1 MKGML
6 ARDGRLHALPAMGA
20 PAAGQPR
27 ALCPARH
34 VPRIRD
40 ASHLEQASA
49 TASTSG
55 ASGDATSS
63 GRPGHWMAGR
73 WGCAG
78 NPGQRPFRGQRPQPE
93 VHPSL
98 RRASVVAAAAAPASS
113 SSPPPSAE
121 PSSSSPAAA
130 AAAATAPRSS
140 GVSTDDLV
148 SPKREAQLTLEQY
161 KEIYDRL
168 IGIFQ
173 TRPRDDWKKL
183 IVFSKQWD
191 QHVQG
196 LFDRIKELA
205 DKEPDVDKKMGLRK
219 LFRALQNVN
228 EEVSRYNRVLLK
240 LAEAADDEWDA
251 IVATYRGDLQKPF
264 FEHMQC
270 LMVAAKEDPSRL
282 DQLVLINTRLV
293 ALIANHDAVA
303 ADTDKLDA
311 AAAVY
316 RDLLTSISSVEDLDK
331 RMADLASAGKIDP
344 AFLQIS
350 AKAYG
355 AARDTNMTKDE
366 AKWVAYKL
374 YRTAR
379 DHFDRQQPAEKRI
392 IEYLLQVSDP
402 MERRNML
409 DQATTPGPVR
419 ATETHDY
426 LYSTPERLF
435 LVLDNTLRAYFA
447 MRDGAAKNLNTP
459 EAAVLPRKVRAMM
472 ELRDEIIRRYL

>member
-1 MKGML
+1 MKEL
-6 ARDGRLHALPAMGA
+6 LHRDRRFRAPLRGNA
-20 PAAGQPR
+20 PAAGQNAAQP
-27 ALCPARH
+27 AFVPARH
-34 VPRIRD
+34 PPVVCDTYKRGAALAP
-40 ASHLEQASA
+40 ASA
-49 TASTSG
+49 VLTNAAASTSG
-55 ASGDATSS
+55 ADEATSS
-63 GRPGHWMAGR
+63 SRQSTPGRWHRAGR
-73 WGCAG
+73 CRLSSTNGRFTMATF
-78 NPGQRPFRGQRPQPE
+78 PGSSFRS
-93 VHPSL
+93 HS
-98 RRASVVAAAAAPASS
+98 ASTVATATAAAAASS
-113 SSPPPSAE
+113 SSSAG
-121 PSSSSPAAA
+121 SSTVSS
-130 AAAATAPRSS
+130 
-140 GVSTDDLV
+140 DELV

-191 QHVQG
+191 QHSQG
-196 LFDRIKELA
+196 VLDRIKELA
-205 DKEPDVDKKMGLRK
+205 DREADVDKKMGLRK

-228 EEVSRYNRVLLK
+228 DEVSRYNRVLLK
-240 LAEAADDEWDA
+240 LADAADDEWDA
-251 IVATYRGDLQKPF
+251 IVAAYRGDLQKPF

-303 ADTDKLDA
+303 ADQDKLDA

-316 RDLLTSISSVEDLDK
+316 RDLLSSVSSMEDLDR
-331 RMADLASAGKIDP
+331 RMAELSSAGKIDP

-379 DHFDRQQPAEKRI
+379 DYFDRQQPAEKRI
-392 IEYLLQVSDP
+392 IEYLINVTDP
-402 MERRNML
+402 TERRNML
-409 DQATTPGPVR
+409 DQAVTPGPVR

-426 LYSTPERLF
+426 LYSTPQRLF

-459 EAAVLPRKVRAMM
+459 EAAVLPRKVRVMM
-472 ELRDEIIRRYL
+472 ELRDDLIRRYL